1 MWCGTALNISL
12 VQDERAV
19 AGRLQQRT
27 KKGHLEDTEEEETF
41 HPEDHQR
48 NYKDH
53 QHHMTH
59 AAINDAT

>member
-1 MWCGTALNISL
+1 